1 MERIVR
7 AMMDLIAYE
16 VCGKT
21 IDKTQYA
28 LTEDALIQMYKLAKS
43 HDLAHLVGD
52 ALIKNGLIANE
63 EIKAKF
69 QQQILLAVCRYEQ
82 LQYELTRLKATLN
95 DAEIPFIPLKGSVIR
110 QYYPEPWMRTSCDID
125 VLVKEADVSRA
136 MDVLLKC
143 FDGKN
148 ITRTH
153 HDISFMTSGS
163 VHIEV
168 HHSLIEGG
176 RIGTAEKLLENIWDY
191 AEPINSSFE
200 RLLRDDMFYY
210 YHLAHMAKHLEGGGC
225 GVRPFLD
232 LWLLEHIEHDEEKR
246 VRLLEA
252 GGLNTF
258 AAVASQLAAHWFDGK
273 EAEEPALELEKY
285 LIDAGAYGSSENHAA
300 VKQVQK
306 HSKASYILTRIWMP
320 YRDLKL
326 LYPRLERHPVLL
338 PVYELKRWCKLLK
351 PSMLRRKTKE
361 LQTISGMSDA
371 KIDRAGKLMSTL
383 GLIPGE

>member
-1 MERIVR
+1 MEKIVR
-7 AMMDLIAYE
+7 AMMELIAGE

-21 IDKTQYA
+21 IDKSPCE
-28 LTEDALIQMYKLAKS
+28 LTDDELIQIYGLSKS
-43 HDLAHLVGD
+43 HDLAHLVGN
-52 ALIKNGLIANE
+52 ALIKNGLITNDA
-63 EIKAKF
+63 IKAKF
-69 QQQILLAVCRYEQ
+69 QHQILLAVYRYEQ
-82 LQYELTRLKATLN
+82 LNYALARLKSALN
-95 DAEIPFIPLKGSVIR
+95 GAEIPFIPLKGSVIR

-125 VLVKEADVSRA
+125 VLVKEQDVSRA

-148 ITRTH
+148 ITQTH
-153 HDISFMTSGS
+153 HDIAFMTSGN

-176 RIGTAEKLLENIWDY
+176 RIGTAEKPLEDIWDY
-191 AEPINSSFE
+191 AEPTDGSFE

-232 LWLLEHIEHDEEKR
+232 LWLLEHTKHDEEKR
-246 VRLLEA
+246 AVLLEN

-258 AAVASQLAAHWFDGK
+258 AGVASQLAARWFDGK
-273 EAEEPALELEKY
+273 EAGETALELEKY
-285 LIDAGAYGSSENHAA
+285 LIGAGAYGSHENHAA

-306 HSKASYILTRIWMP
+306 HSKASYILMRIWLP

-326 LYPRLERHPVLL
+326 MYPLLDRYPVLL
-338 PVYELKRWCKLLK
+338 PVYECKRWCRLLK
-351 PSMLRRKTKE
+351 PSVFKRKTKE
-361 LQTISGMSDA
+361 LRTISGVSDA
-371 KIDRAGKLMSTL
+371 KIDRTGKLMNTL
-383 GLIPGE
+383 GLISEK

>member
-21 IDKTQYA
+21 LDKTQYA

-136 MDVLLKC
+136 MDMLLKC

-148 ITRTH
+148 VTRTH

>member
-7 AMMDLIAYE
+7 AMMDLIAGE

-28 LTEDALIQMYKLAKS
+28 LTDDALLQMYKLAKS

-82 LQYELTRLKATLN
+82 LQYELIRLKATLN

-125 VLVKEADVSRA
+125 VLVKEADVSRT

-252 GGLNTF
+252 GGLSTF
-258 AAVASQLAAHWFDGK
+258 AAVAGQLAAHWFDGK

-326 LYPRLERHPVLL
+326 LYPRLERHPALL

-351 PSMLRRKTKE
+351 PSMLKRKTKE

-371 KIDRAGKLMSTL
+371 KIDRTGKLMSTL
-383 GLIPGE
+383 GLISGE

>member
-7 AMMDLIAYE
+7 AMMDLIASE

-95 DAEIPFIPLKGSVIR
+95 EAEIPFIPLKGSVIR

-136 MDVLLKC
+136 MDMLLKC
-143 FDGKN
+143 FDGKD

-383 GLIPGE
+383 GLISGE

>member
-7 AMMDLIAYE
+7 AMMDLIASE

-28 LTEDALIQMYKLAKS
+28 LTEDALLQMYKLAKS

-52 ALIKNGLIANE
+52 ALIKNGLIADE

-136 MDVLLKC
+136 MDMLLKC

>member
-7 AMMDLIAYE
+7 AMMDLIASE

-28 LTEDALIQMYKLAKS
+28 LTEDALLQMYKLAKS

-95 DAEIPFIPLKGSVIR
+95 EAAIPFIPLKGSVIR

-136 MDVLLKC
+136 MDMLLKC

-168 HHSLIEGG
+168 HNSLIEGG

-371 KIDRAGKLMSTL
+371 KIDRTGKLMSTL
-383 GLIPGE
+383 GLISGE

>member
-1 MERIVR
+1 MEKIVR
-7 AMMDLIAYE
+7 TMMDLIASE
-16 VCGKT
+16 VCGKV
-21 IDKTQYA
+21 IDRTQYE
-28 LTEDALIQMYKLAKS
+28 LTDDELVKMYQLAKS

-52 ALIKNGLIANE
+52 ALIKNALIANE
-63 EIKAKF
+63 EIQAKF
-69 QQQILLAVCRYEQ
+69 QNQLLLAVCRYEQ

-143 FDGKN
+143 FEGKD

-153 HDISFMTSGS
+153 HDISFMTSGN

-191 AEPINSSFE
+191 IEPINGSFE

-232 LWLLEHIEHDEEKR
+232 LWLLEHTEHDEEKR

-258 AAVASQLAAHWFDGK
+258 AAVACQLAAHWFDGK
-273 EAEEPALELEKY
+273 EVEETALELEKY
-285 LIDAGAYGSSENHAA
+285 LIGAGAYGSNENHAA

-306 HSKASYILTRIWMP
+306 HSKARYLVMRIWMP

-326 LYPRLERHPVLL
+326 LYPRLERHPALL
-338 PVYELKRWCKLLK
+338 PVYELRRWCKLLK
-351 PSMLRRKTKE
+351 PSMFKRKTKE

-371 KIDRAGKLMSTL
+371 KVDRTGKLMSAL
-383 GLIPGE
+383 GLISGK